1 MNNRWYKFFKYILIG
16 PWLRIYNRPYYIGGE
31 KIPQEG
37 PALMASNHLAV
48 MDHFFF
54 PLVCRRQLTFLAKA
68 EYFTT
73 PGFVGGIQ
81 KFFFSSVGQVPIDR
95 TSGDA
100 ARDALNA
107 GLKVLSR
114 GDLLGI
120 SLEGTR
126 SPDGRLY
133 RGKTGAAR
141 VALESGVPVF
151 PMAMIDT
158 EKANPIGS
166 WIPRPV
172 KVGTIIGD
180 PIDPSEYKA
189 KYSDEYE
196 AARALTDDLIKE
208 IQKLSGQEYVN
219 AYATDV
225 KKSLEAG
232 NGYPAGTEPGG
243 ELTVPAPGPKPTPR
257 RWFRRAR

>member
-31 KIPQEG
+31 KIPVEG
-37 PALMASNHLAV
+37 PALMVSNHLAV
-48 MDHFFF
+48 MDHFYF
-54 PLVCRRQLTFLAKA
+54 PLVCHRQLTFLAKA
-68 EYFTT
+68 EYFNT

-95 TSGDA
+95 TSSDA
-100 ARDALNA
+100 ARDALHA
-107 GLKVLSR
+107 GIKVLAR

-120 SLEGTR
+120 SAEGTR

-141 VALESGVPVF
+141 VALKTGVPVY

-166 WIPRPV
+166 WIPRPAR
-172 KVGTIIGD
+172 VGIVIGD
-180 PIDPSEYKA
+180 PIDPAEYTA
-189 KYSDEYE
+189 KYTDEHQ
-196 AARALTDDLIKE
+196 AARALTDDLMKE
-208 IQKLSGQEYVN
+208 IQKLSGQEYVK
-219 AYATDV
+219 AYAADV
-225 KKSLEAG
+225 KNSLAAG
-232 NGYPAGTEPGG
+232 NGYPKGTEPGG

-257 RWFRRAR
+257 RWFRLGR